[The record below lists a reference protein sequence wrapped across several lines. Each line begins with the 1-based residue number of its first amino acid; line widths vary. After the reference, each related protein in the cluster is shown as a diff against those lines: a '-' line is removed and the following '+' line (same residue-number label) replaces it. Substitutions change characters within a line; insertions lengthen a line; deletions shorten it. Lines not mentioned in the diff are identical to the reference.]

1 MESLQESYM
10 QEKALEIAELV
21 KEYRRNFHMHP
32 ELGFEEKWTSEKIAL
47 ALEGLGFRVQRGV
60 GKTGIV
66 GEFGNGKPVV
76 GIRADMDA
84 LPIEEANDLEFA
96 SQVPGVMHAC
106 GHDAHMAIALGV
118 ATILKD
124 EKFPG
129 TIRFLFQPSEEKED
143 EEGISG
149 APRMIE
155 DGALE
160 NVDAILALHVNAD
173 AETGGIRMGSGMVY
187 AGADFFEASIIGVG
201 GHGGFPHEVIDPIH
215 IAGHVILALNAIVSR
230 RIRPYEPAVV
240 SLGMI
245 HGGSADNI
253 IPERV
258 EITGTIRYANE
269 NVQKQIHA
277 EIERALSITKGFG
290 GDFELKIEVGY
301 PPTRNDP
308 KIVELLLDV
317 AEDIIGKERILEHK
331 PEMGAEDFAFFTNLV
346 PGAIFDLGCKIEGD
360 VRRHHD
366 PRFDVDERCL
376 PIGVAVLAETA
387 LRLLRGGS

>member
-1 MESLQESYM
+1 MLDR
-10 QEKALEIAELV
+10 ALNIADRV
-21 KEYRRNFHMHP
+21 QEYRREFHMHP
-32 ELGFEEKWTSEKIAL
+32 ELGFEEKWTSEKIAVT
-47 ALEGLGFRVQRGV
+47 LEGLGFRVRRGV

-66 GEFGNGKPVV
+66 GEFGDGKPVI

-84 LPIEEANDLEFA
+84 LPIQEENDVEYA
-96 SQVPGVMHAC
+96 SQVSGVMHAC

-129 TIRFLFQPSEEKED
+129 TIRFLFQPSEETED

-160 NVDAILALHVNAD
+160 NVDAILALHVDAE
-173 AETGGIRMGSGMVY
+173 AETGGIRMGSGMMY
-187 AGADFFEASIIGVG
+187 AGADTFKASIIGVG

-240 SLGMI
+240 SIGTI
-245 HGGSADNI
+245 QGGSADNI

-258 EITGTIRYANE
+258 EILGTIRYADE

-290 GDFELKIEVGY
+290 GDFELKIEIGY
-301 PPTRNDP
+301 PPTQNDP

-346 PGAIFDLGCKIEGD
+346 PGAMFNLGCRIDDD

-366 PRFDVDERCL
+366 PRFDIDERCL
-376 PIGVAVLAETA
+376 PVGVAILAESA
-387 LRLLRGGS
+387 LKLLRGRS